1 MHRKLSRKYKELGV
15 THIVGIDEAG
25 RGALAGPVSV
35 GAVKMSV
42 EYYPTWLQGIKD
54 SKKLSPKKREE
65 WLQKL
70 EQDSNIQSAYA
81 LIDNMHIDTK
91 GIVSAVKEGIASVL
105 NKVSADPA
113 CCVIVLDGGIK
124 AGSEYTQQE
133 TIIKGDEKVACIAL
147 ASITAKVHRD
157 AYMVELDAVYPE
169 YQFARHKG
177 YGTKLHKKAIEKHG
191 ISNQHRI
198 TFCQ

>member
-1 MHRKLSRKYKELGV
+1 MHRKLSRKYKKMGV

-42 EYYPTWLQGIKD
+42 EYYPTWLQGIQD

-81 LIDNMHIDTK
+81 LIDNKHIDTK
-91 GIVSAVKEGIASVL
+91 GIVSAVKVGIARVL
-105 NKVSADPA
+105 KKVSANPA

-133 TIIKGDEKVACIAL
+133 TIIKGDENVACIAL

-157 AYMVELDAVYPE
+157 AYMVELDEVYPE

-177 YGTKLHKKAIEKHG
+177 YGTKLHKKAIRKHG
-191 ISNQHRI
+191 ISNKHRI
-198 TFCQ
+198 TFCH